1 MVIKGTKYFNNS
13 CAHDSLA
20 PGQINLWPKLL
31 RLRRPPAA
39 ILSPTTRT
47 QYNQTKKK
55 EDVNRSQ
62 MPFPPRCRKRHVEP
76 RLVAEP
82 IKARTPAP
90 AFLQVQSHGRGLQ
103 LRGRVQEP

>member
-13 CAHDSLA
+13 SEPDSLA
-20 PGQINLWPKLL
+20 PGQINLCPKHP

-47 QYNQTKKK
+47 QYNQTKEKAH
-55 EDVNRSQ
+55 VNRSQ
-62 MPFPPRCRKRHVEP
+62 MPFPPRCRKRHIEP
-76 RLVAEP
+76 RLVAESV
-82 IKARTPAP
+82 KARTLAP

-103 LRGRVQEP
+103 LRERIPEP